1 MNNLKWS
8 YKNKLRR
15 TIYVCI
21 GVPTVILCVIITMF
35 VYNGYKNDL
44 EVINAEFAEIQKNEI
59 TNYMNGVSDKM
70 AYLLTY
76 DELKNVLRKSEK
88 TDFEKNFNDMLSLTN
103 SLNASFGY
111 DGSVLEIYTNNK
123 NIYESKFIKSI
134 DENTQKKFE
143 GISEENKIYT
153 FFSEEDDEIS
163 FNMVNKFSFYNQNCN
178 IIKISANAENIFGN
192 FNYQRENFTVIYNNS
207 KNKVI
212 PLDADNSAEEHKIF
226 LQYQKGKNLDY
237 NVIVLDD
244 VLEDYTIYS
253 FVSTK
258 DLKSNAIYTIAL
270 YIAIFVVF
278 GFFIIVLV
286 NRIVDNLTK
295 RIIKTVNDIMS
306 SEDSLA
312 IFSSAETYDE
322 FDIIQHKLEDLKK
335 RLLEE
340 NTKIVGLELK
350 QLGTRISLHF
360 LYNIFA
366 AIKSKT
372 KDRETIRS
380 IEYLVDYCRNAFHQS
395 EPLVTLK
402 QEIENSQLYVNLL
415 QYSYG
420 KDFMFDVENEL
431 EEEDCLILADIVQ
444 PLIENSFIHGI
455 NCCNDI
461 YGEIILKFKKED
473 NNLVIEVLD
482 NALTADCRKINETLD
497 NMGDLDSALKVI
509 NKKIKLYYGEKY
521 GLTYFEKNGYTVA
534 RMMIS
539 EQVDYKNKNE

>member
-15 TIYVCI
+15 TIYFCI
-21 GVPTVILCVIITMF
+21 GIPTAILCVIITMF

-111 DGSVLEIYTNNK
+111 DGSTLEIYTNNK
-123 NIYESKFIKSI
+123 NLYESKFIKKT
-134 DENTQKKFE
+134 DENTEKKFE
-143 GISEENKIYT
+143 GILEENKIYT

-163 FNMVNKFSFYNQNCN
+163 FNMVNKFSFYDKNCN
-178 IIKISANAENIFGN
+178 IVKISANAENIFGN

-253 FVSTK
+253 FVNTK
-258 DLKSNAIYTIAL
+258 DLKSNAIYTISL

-286 NRIVDNLTK
+286 NRVVDNLTK

-380 IEYLVDYCRNAFHQS
+380 IEFLVDYCRNAFHQS

-402 QEIENSQLYVNLL
+402 QEVENSYLYVNLL

-420 KDFMFDVENEL
+420 KDFIFDIENEL
-431 EEEDCLILADIVQ
+431 HDENCLILSDIVQ

-461 YGEIILKFKKED
+461 YGEIILKIKKED
-473 NNLVIEVLD
+473 NNIVIEVLD
-482 NALTADCRKINETLD
+482 NALTADCKKINETLS

-539 EQVDYKNKNE
+539 EQVDYKNKNV